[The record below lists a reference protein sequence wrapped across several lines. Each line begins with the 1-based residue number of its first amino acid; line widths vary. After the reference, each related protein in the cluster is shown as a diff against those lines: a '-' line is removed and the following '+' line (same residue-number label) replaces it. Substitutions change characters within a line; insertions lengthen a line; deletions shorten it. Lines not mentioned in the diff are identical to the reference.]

1 MAKTTFSGPV
11 LEGKEGVNIETK
23 ASNYTVVATTDSGK
37 TFVSSTDGVVFTLP
51 AIAAGNVYK
60 FVNAAEDGT
69 NTLTISPNANDGIQ
83 YAGSAT
89 DNKDLIKEFPNNL
102 LNSASEGLTVF
113 GSVTL
118 LTCPPLQVGCFDF
131 CFRGPKWRQS
141 PSPPLRIKL
150 ASLVWVLLYFISLS
164 FLF

>member
-23 ASNYTVVATTDSGK
+23 TSNYTVTTGDSGK
-37 TFVSSTDGVVFTLP
+37 TFVSATDGVVFTLP
-51 AIAAGNVYK
+51 AIATGAVYK

-89 DNKDLIKEFPNNL
+89 DNKDLINTKAT
-102 LNSASEGLTVF
+102 SKQGDYVVIASLDSTTNW
-113 GSVTL
+113 SVTE
-118 LTCPPLQVGCFDF
+118 V
-131 CFRGPKWRQS
+131 RGVFAKES
-141 PSPPLRIKL
+141 
-150 ASLVWVLLYFISLS
+150 
-164 FLF
+164 